1 MALPHSSTGGA
12 GGEQLYR
19 EWARKAPASS
29 NFSSTTDNPHSA
41 PNAMRL
47 RPPDPAREELFDT
60 LRHNPKLTHNPDL
73 SDRTTVNRQKQGDIR
88 PFCNGSPEAMRA
100 QAGMSPPPVE
110 DPDSPPANNG
120 RVRTELQ
127 PYSDGSTLSI
137 ALNSVAQPGS
147 VRPGIQVD
155 GKPVVNHGRRKTEVT
170 GGGSCASP
178 RTDAE
183 AFFGLKQSD
192 VTDSRTWQASGS

>member
-1 MALPHSSTGGA
+1 MASSITGGA
-12 GGEQLYR
+12 AGEQLYR
-19 EWARKAPASS
+19 EWNRKAPAAH
-29 NFSSTTDNPHSA
+29 NFSATTDNPHSK

-60 LRHNPKLTHNPDL
+60 LRNNPKLAQNPDL
-73 SDRTTVNRQKQGDIR
+73 ADRTTVNRQKQGDIR

-100 QAGMSPPPVE
+100 QAGISPPPVE
-110 DPDSPPANNG
+110 DPDSPPQNNG
-120 RVRTELQ
+120 RVRSELQ
-127 PYSDGSTLSI
+127 PFSDGSPLSL
-137 ALNSVAQPGS
+137 ALSSVAPPGH
-147 VRPGIQVD
+147 VRPGIQAD
-155 GKPVVNHGRRKTEVT
+155 GGPVISHGRRKTEVT

-192 VTDSRTWQASGS
+192 VTDSRTWQACGS